1 MTKKSKYTTPARAIS
16 RRRFMAGAG
25 KTALGVGAAS
35 VIGAPF
41 INHAW
46 SQDVSYD
53 GGIFDAGGAS
63 LRIAEWG
70 GIWEELVRKK
80 VLDQFEKDFNA
91 KIEYDSAFPW
101 SPKMI
106 PSGPTKPI
114 YDLINWNMPDMFQIH
129 GIGDYLEPL
138 DVVKENVPNSKDLWD
153 FATVT
158 NVGLTWLFSTYGY
171 AYRTD
176 LVEDPPTKFE
186 DMWRPEFADLRGNY
200 TTPNTL
206 FQVHFMVASEVFGSG
221 PTDMKAGLDAY
232 KELMPMKLTDFS
244 TTMGQMLERGE
255 VVIANHHDGEPYAL
269 MDKGVPLGW
278 MYWTVREPV
287 LTQTKTISLY
297 SEPMQKKL
305 AYALLN
311 RYADVPLQEAMG
323 EFLYMQGTNRNM
335 VTPPGLRSKGINNTA
350 EAATSKWIPPWD
362 YWVENQQEITERVNR
377 IYSS

>member
-70 GIWEELVRKK
+70 GIWEELVRKN

-311 RYADVPLQEAMG
+311 RYADTPLQEAMG